1 MNTVKHW
8 KDSNSQR
15 SLKKRYRFWI
25 NPSLT
30 AVFLATLLATYLDLF
45 FVGKDIYRFPMRPM
59 KDTFSINIA
68 FTLGVLPVLVF
79 IFLEAMNQV
88 NRRGKVGLILFI
100 SLLMPIFEKFA
111 EVMGWFEHTAN
122 WKHLYTFIGYLLFLT
137 LIYLF
142 YTWMKKRKG

>member
-1 MNTVKHW
+1 
-8 KDSNSQR
+8 
-15 SLKKRYRFWI
+15 
-25 NPSLT
+25 
-30 AVFLATLLATYLDLF
+30 
-45 FVGKDIYRFPMRPM
+45 M

-68 FTLGVLPVLVF
+68 FTLVVLPVLVF

-88 NRRGKVGLILFI
+88 NRWGKVGLILFI
-100 SLLMPIFEKFA
+100 SMLMPIFEKFA

>member
-1 MNTVKHW
+1 
-8 KDSNSQR
+8 
-15 SLKKRYRFWI
+15 
-25 NPSLT
+25 
-30 AVFLATLLATYLDLF
+30 
-45 FVGKDIYRFPMRPM
+45 M

-79 IFLEAMNQV
+79 IFLEVMNQV

-122 WKHLYTFIGYLLFLT
+122 WKHHYTFIGYLLFLT